1 MTTADIIHNLR
12 LELWNLSYSQWRTQT
27 LFSIQ
32 WWSLLALIAISYAI
46 WWVLVDKRRLSQIL
60 LFGAFIAIQRMVMD
74 IFGTNAALWSYDI
87 RLTPFYPSPFLHDF
101 TVTPLAL
108 MVVYQYCH
116 SWKKFLVWTGVA
128 TGIISFVFF
137 PILTTLGFMKL
148 YNWNYFYSFVMIIG
162 LAAFSRWVLLG
173 VLNIEQ
179 NYEYAKDESRTPND
193 QLPRR
198 RRE

>member
-1 MTTADIIHNLR
+1 MTTADMIHNLR

-60 LFGAFIAIQRMVMD
+60 LFGAFVAIQRMVMD
-74 IFGTNAALWSYDI
+74 IFGTDVALWSYDI

-148 YNWNYFYSFVMIIG
+148 YNWNYFYSFVMIFV

-179 NYEYAKDESRTPND
+179 NYEYAKDESRTLND
-193 QLPRR
+193 QPARR